1 MLPRSTLGITGLI
14 CSFSLLLSPPTMATN
29 TNQISTLPQPIRYVT
44 THDEATGKAIVQSA
58 EPAQWSALDN
68 NEMGFSVPFTTSQWP
83 ISMTNDTDI
92 KQHDQL
98 MDSGKLG
105 LVNPGG
111 SVFRIVDFAPGGQ
124 PLMHRTV
131 SLDYGVI
138 IEGEIEMQLDSGE
151 KRRLKRGDVT
161 VQRGTMH
168 AWRNVSDKEWA
179 RMMFVLLSSEQVEV
193 GGKKLEEN
201 LPDGTEIPSSQ

>member
-1 MLPRSTLGITGLI
+1 
-14 CSFSLLLSPPTMATN
+14 MAAN
-29 TNQISTLPQPIRYVT
+29 TNQISPLPQPVRYVT
-44 THDEATGKAIVQSA
+44 THDDATGKAIVQSA

-83 ISMTNDTDI
+83 ISMANDTDI

-111 SVFRIVDFAPGGQ
+111 SVCRIVDFAPGGQ

-151 KRRLKRGDVT
+151 KRRLKRGDVA

-168 AWRNVSDKEWA
+168 AWRNASDKEWA

-193 GGKKLEEN
+193 GGKTLGEN
-201 LPDGTEIPSSQ
+201 LPDGTEIQSSQ